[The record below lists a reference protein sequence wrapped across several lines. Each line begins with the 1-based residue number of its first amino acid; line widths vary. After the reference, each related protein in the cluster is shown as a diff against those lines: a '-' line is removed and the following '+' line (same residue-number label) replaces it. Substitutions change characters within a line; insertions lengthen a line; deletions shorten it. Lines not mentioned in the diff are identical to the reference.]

1 MFGDDVSVVEAGIG
15 AGGVVDEVAVSA
27 AAAAAAAAPARARAA
42 VIPDDEYV
50 RVSAS
55 VGGGSPFS
63 AAFLAMF
70 LSLARL

>member
-1 MFGDDVSVVEAGIG
+1 MGVVEAGIT
-15 AGGVVDEVAVSA
+15 AGGVEDNPVEAAADA
-27 AAAAAAAAPARARAA
+27 AAAAARAREA
-42 VIPDDEYV
+42 VVPDDEYV

-70 LSLARL
+70 LSFARLGEAI